1 MLILATAMAR
11 SDVELRFV
19 VLAEPGP
26 LADEARAHGLPVH
39 ELGLSTSGCR
49 RPGPRCLFG
58 LLRAAGRYRRFT
70 RDVDVVDAWLVP
82 ALTVAGL
89 LRPISGARALVA
101 GRRSQASVA
110 RPRSRVRRWAAAVAI
125 RQADAIVVN
134 SQAAAMDLVGE
145 DRVDPR
151 RVHVI
156 RNAVLPVA
164 PDPAARDRA
173 RTAWGVGPEHLVVG
187 CVANHHPGKGLPE
200 LVEAAAVLSHP
211 GRMLRFVIVGDG
223 PQRAEL
229 ERSINTRGLDGV
241 VILDLDA
248 GDARPRYAGFD
259 IAVQA
264 SESEG
269 LPNAI
274 LEAAAAGLPIV
285 ATAVG
290 GTPEVIED
298 GRTGLLVEPRDPLA
312 LAAAIDRLAEDPGAR
327 RRLGEAAA
335 VRARDFSPEALAEAT
350 VRLYRSLFV
359 PDGAPGSAVPR

>member
-1 MLILATAMAR
+1 
-11 SDVELRFV
+11 
-19 VLAEPGP
+19 
-26 LADEARAHGLPVH
+26 
-39 ELGLSTSGCR
+39 
-49 RPGPRCLFG
+49 
-58 LLRAAGRYRRFT
+58 
-70 RDVDVVDAWLVP
+70 
-82 ALTVAGL
+82 
-89 LRPISGARALVA
+89 
-101 GRRSQASVA
+101 
-110 RPRSRVRRWAAAVAI
+110 
-125 RQADAIVVN
+125 
-134 SQAAAMDLVGE
+134 
-145 DRVDPR
+145 
-151 RVHVI
+151 
-156 RNAVLPVA
+156 
-164 PDPAARDRA
+164 
-173 RTAWGVGPEHLVVG
+173 
-187 CVANHHPGKGLPE
+187 
-200 LVEAAAVLSHP
+200 
-211 GRMLRFVIVGDG
+211 
-223 PQRAEL
+223 
-229 ERSINTRGLDGV
+229 